1 MVFSSPA
8 FVLTERADVLG
19 FVPYV
24 LGFHPADSLVLIGLS
39 DKRIIFGARA
49 DADWPIAE
57 SVRQLSMVLSRQP
70 DITGVLVLGYGPA
83 DLVNEPTLAVSS
95 ALADRGYPALE
106 TLRVDKGRYYC
117 LRCADCTPADGTAFD
132 IESSAGAALGT
143 YAGRVVRPDRA
154 AVEAQV
160 RPLDG
165 PARVAMRQ
173 AVDRAEERFAE
184 LALPQLPRSA
194 TPASAQL
201 RGGPRRK
208 AGEAAVR
215 LAGET
220 AVEEALRRAEL
231 GERLDDDEVAWLSLL
246 LLDLPCRDHAW
257 LRTDSEEWQLEFWLD
272 LTRRCEPTLAAP
284 VATLLGWCA
293 WRSGDGVLASAALER
308 ALETDPGYSLAE
320 MLMDALA
327 RGLPPSAV
335 GSWPAKP
342 GRTGRRGRA
351 R

>member
-83 DLVNEPTLAVSS
+83 HLVNVPTLAVSS
-95 ALADRGYPALE
+95 ALAERGYPALE
-106 TLRVDKGRYYC
+106 TLRVDEGRYYC
-117 LRCADCTPADGTAFD
+117 LRCADCTPAEGTAFD
-132 IESSAGAALGT
+132 IETSAGAALGT

-165 PARVAMRQ
+165 PARIAMRQ
-173 AVDRAEERFAE
+173 AVDRAEERFAD
-184 LALPQLPRSA
+184 LVNLPPSGA
-194 TPASAQL
+194 PAGL
-201 RGGPRRK
+201 
-208 AGEAAVR
+208 AGEPERLTGEPAVR

-220 AVEEALRRAEL
+220 AVEEALRRAKL
-231 GERLDDDEVAWLSLL
+231 GERLDDDEVAWLTLL

-257 LRTDSEEWQLEFWLD
+257 LRTDSEDWQLEFWLD
-272 LTRRCEPTLAAP
+272 LTRRCEPTLVAP

-308 ALETDPGYSLAE
+308 ALQADPGYSLAE

-335 GSWPAKP
+335 GSWPAEK
-342 GRTGRRGRA
+342 A